1 MIVHCITIIHLNE
14 KDTSIGSEATVEQVT
29 EAVGRVCLVS
39 WKEET
44 QDAVYIPEL
53 ADCEAEGKL
62 LFGFLFFS

>member
-1 MIVHCITIIHLNE
+1 MNE

-44 QDAVYIPEL
+44 EDAVYIPEL
-53 ADCEAEGKL
+53 ADCEAEGKV
-62 LFGFLFFS
+62 

>member
-1 MIVHCITIIHLNE
+1 MIVYCITIIHLNE

-53 ADCEAEGKL
+53 ADCDAEGKYNL
-62 LFGFLFFS
+62 VFS